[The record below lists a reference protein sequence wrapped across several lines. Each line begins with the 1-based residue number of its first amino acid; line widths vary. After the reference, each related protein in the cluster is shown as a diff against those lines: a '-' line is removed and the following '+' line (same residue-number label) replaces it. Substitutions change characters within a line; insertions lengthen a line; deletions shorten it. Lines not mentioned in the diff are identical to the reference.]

1 MSLLLLATT
10 ITTALVGGIFFAF
23 STLIMGALA
32 RLESREGHTAMVSI
46 NRVVLNPWFFAAFF
60 GAGLLCA
67 TCSVLVSVTDTN
79 WQPRA
84 VMAGSV
90 LYLLGCIAVTIAGNV
105 PLNNRLDGVPPGGD
119 GADDLWMFYLRRWTL
134 LNHIRTAASLAAAG
148 AFGLA
153 LMQT

>member
-1 MSLLLLATT
+1 MSLLLLAAT

-23 STLIMGALA
+23 STFIMGALA
-32 RLESREGHTAMVSI
+32 RLEPREGHAAMVSI

-67 TCSVLVSVTDTN
+67 ASSVLVSVTDTN

-105 PLNNRLDGVPPGGD
+105 PLNHRLDGVPPG

-148 AFGLA
+148 AFGFA
-153 LMQT
+153 LMRT